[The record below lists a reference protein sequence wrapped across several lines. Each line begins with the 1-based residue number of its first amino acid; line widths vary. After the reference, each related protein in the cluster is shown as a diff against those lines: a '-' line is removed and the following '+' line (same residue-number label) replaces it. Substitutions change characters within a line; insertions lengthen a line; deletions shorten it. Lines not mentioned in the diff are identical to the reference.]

1 MAERICPK
9 CGRTLN
15 ELKFFSYRGNREKKY
30 PICKDCIKMD
40 IDDYNP
46 DTFIKY
52 IKEFND
58 PWSPTLWNDMLKK
71 EEIRR
76 KEKKGIY
83 KYLAAYGPRISII
96 GKYLSYVRLKGFQAF
111 TWEKSDQFEE
121 GQLRIRY
128 LSNLSSKEEG

>member
-1 MAERICPK
+1 MIKRTCPK
-9 CGRTLN
+9 CGRTM
-15 ELKFFSYRGNREKKY
+15 EEIKFFSYRDNRKKKY
-30 PICKDCIKMD
+30 PICKDCIKMY

-46 DTFIKY
+46 DTFVKY

-58 PWSPTLWNDMLKK
+58 PWSPTLWNKILKK

-76 KEKKGIY
+76 KEQKRSY
-83 KYLAAYGPRISII
+83 SSII

-111 TWEKSDQFEE
+111 TWERSDQFER
-121 GQLRIRY
+121 GQSHLHY

>member
-1 MAERICPK
+1 MIKRTCPK
-9 CGRTLN
+9 CGRTL
-15 ELKFFSYRGNREKKY
+15 EEIQFFSYRDDRKKKY
-30 PICKDCIKMD
+30 PICKDCIKMY

-46 DTFIKY
+46 DTFVKY

-58 PWSPTLWNDMLKK
+58 PWSPTLWNKILKK

-76 KEKKGIY
+76 KEQKRSY
-83 KYLAAYGPRISII
+83 SSII

-111 TWEKSDQFEE
+111 TWEKSDQFEK
-121 GQLRIRY
+121 GQSRLFH

>member
-1 MAERICPK
+1 MIKRTCPK
-9 CGRTLN
+9 CGRTM
-15 ELKFFSYRGNREKKY
+15 EEIKFFSYRDDRKKKY
-30 PICKDCIKMD
+30 PICKDCIKMY

-46 DTFIKY
+46 DTFVKY

-58 PWSPTLWNDMLKK
+58 PWSPTLWNKILKK

-76 KEKKGIY
+76 KEQKRSY
-83 KYLAAYGPRISII
+83 SSII

-111 TWEKSDQFEE
+111 TWEKSDQFEK
-121 GQLRIRY
+121 GQSRLFH

>member
-1 MAERICPK
+1 MIERTCPK
-9 CGRTLN
+9 CGRTL
-15 ELKFFSYRGNREKKY
+15 EEIKFFSYRDDRKKKY
-30 PICKDCIKMD
+30 PICKDCIKMY

-46 DTFIKY
+46 DTFVKY

-58 PWSPTLWNDMLKK
+58 PWSPTLWNKMLKK

-76 KEKKGIY
+76 KEQKRLY
-83 KYLAAYGPRISII
+83 SSII

-111 TWEKSDQFEE
+111 TWKNSDQFEK
-121 GQLRIRY
+121 GQSRLLH